1 MLESRLP
8 IAIDI
13 GGTFTDLQVL
23 EEGSGRS
30 FPLKCPATPADPS
43 LGIMHA
49 FDRARDT
56 FGFDAFSPIFR
67 SVKSA
72 PRDRGTGLSSH
83 RR

>member
-8 IAIDI
+8 IAIDM
-13 GGTFTDLQVL
+13 GGTFTELQVL

-30 FPLKCPATPADPS
+30 FALACPATPADPS
-43 LGIMHA
+43 LGIMRA

-56 FGFDAFSPIFR
+56 FGFDAFSPVLR

-72 PRDRGTGLSSH
+72 PRDRGTGLPWH